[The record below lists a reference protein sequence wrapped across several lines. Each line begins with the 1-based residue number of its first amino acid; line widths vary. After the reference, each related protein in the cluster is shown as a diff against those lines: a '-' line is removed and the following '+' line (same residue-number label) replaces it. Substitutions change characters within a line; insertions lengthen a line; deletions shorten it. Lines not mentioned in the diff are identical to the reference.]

1 MLRVSMTGPE
11 GWQGW
16 DAYAPFYD
24 WENQRTIGARD
35 VPFWQQF
42 AADRPGRVLELG
54 CGTGRLSLPLARSAT
69 ELVGVDRSAA
79 MLARARTR
87 SRRARL
93 HGRLHLV
100 RADIRSLPFPAR
112 SFRVVIA
119 PYGILQ
125 SLLNDDDL
133 VAVLAS
139 VSRVLTPR
147 GVFGIDV
154 VSDLPRWPDNQ
165 NRRQLSGSKSPGV
178 HLTLVESVRQQ
189 KAARVTIFEQ
199 RYTTRGR
206 RGAAEHRFELR
217 FRTPSMRR
225 LTGLL
230 KQAGLPVASL
240 FGTTPAAPGIRTPT
254 RRSSSRGE
262 RSTRRPSS
270 SIDAGSKDPALH
282 YSVDR
287 ERHVAPDGGA
297 AGRDV
302 DAEQVQAGRQAAHRH
317 VERHVRTACLGEQ
330 RVANVDAWS

>member
-1 MLRVSMTGPE
+1 MLSAPMTEPE

-24 WENQRTIGARD
+24 WENQRTIGRRD

-42 AADRPGRVLELG
+42 AAERPGRVLELG

-79 MLARARTR
+79 MLARARTG

-93 HGRLHLV
+93 QGRLRLV
-100 RADIRSLPFPAR
+100 RADIRALPFPAR

-125 SLLNDDDL
+125 SLLTDDDL
-133 VAVLAS
+133 VAVLES
-139 VSRVLTPR
+139 VVRVLQPR

-154 VSDLPRWPDNQ
+154 VSDLPRWPEYS
-165 NRRQLSGSKSPGV
+165 NRRQLSGSNSAGV

-189 KAARVTIFEQ
+189 RSRNVTVFEQ
-199 RYTTRGR
+199 CYTTRGR
-206 RGAAEHRFELR
+206 RGAAERRFELR

-230 KQAGLPVASL
+230 KQAGL
-240 FGTTPAAPGIRTPT
+240 T
-254 RRSSSRGE
+254 
-262 RSTRRPSS
+262 
-270 SIDAGSKDPALH
+270 
-282 YSVDR
+282 
-287 ERHVAPDGGA
+287 
-297 AGRDV
+297 V
-302 DAEQVQAGRQAAHRH
+302 DARFGDYSGRAWHRDAD
-317 VERHVRTACLGEQ
+317 TSII
-330 RVANVDAWS
+330 VARRR